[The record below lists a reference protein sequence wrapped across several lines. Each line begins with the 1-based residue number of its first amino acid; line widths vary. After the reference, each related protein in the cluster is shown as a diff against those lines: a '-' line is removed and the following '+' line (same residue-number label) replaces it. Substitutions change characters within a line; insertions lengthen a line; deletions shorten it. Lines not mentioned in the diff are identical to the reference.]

1 MSLDEVQKRT
11 PQQQPATPNKGDQHK
26 TCWTFRFC
34 GYETTVFTHNRVCKQ
49 RDKQGGSNNKK
60 RKTNRNPQP
69 SATSKSFRF
78 HIPPTQRTHRKY
90 ASHRHERYCT
100 SINDAAARRASCTAL
115 VRSILFH
122 ARLRAVR
129 RLHRIT
135 SARPHRS
142 NAAPLH
148 TKRAK
153 EENTDKKNEST
164 GREFTK
170 KLKKECSLVWWKADE
185 AIDASIASRASSKCR
200 PGQALNRPD
209 SRRADGRRAGKDR
222 EEFQP
227 SDNWARD
234 LIN

>member
-1 MSLDEVQKRT
+1 MQHQHELGRGAKTHPTATTCNAEQRRSTQNLLNISLLRLRNNCFHAQSGLQAARQAGWK
-11 PQQQPATPNKGDQHK
+11 QQQKKEDKQKPATLH
-26 TCWTFRFC
+26 
-34 GYETTVFTHNRVCKQ
+34 EM
-49 RDKQGGSNNKK
+49 
-60 RKTNRNPQP
+60 
-69 SATSKSFRF
+69 ASKSFRF

-142 NAAPLH
+142 NAAPMH

-153 EENTDKKNEST
+153 EENTDKK
-164 GREFTK
+164 TK
-170 KLKKECSLVWWKADE
+170 ARDGSLQRNLKRNA
-185 AIDASIASRASSKCR
+185 ASF
-200 PGQALNRPD
+200 
-209 SRRADGRRAGKDR
+209 DGRLMKRSTRRSRPARHRSVDR
-222 EEFQP
+222 G
-227 SDNWARD
+227 R
-234 LIN
+234 L